1 MLDGIDLEVKR
12 GEVVAIIGPSGTGKS
27 TLLRCINLLEMPD
40 EGTVT
45 IGELEV
51 TAPKIKRKEQYDL
64 RGQTSM
70 VFQQY
75 KLTRVKHLKKEEARR
90 QGREILKVVGL
101 TEKEK
106 EYPSRMSGGQQQ
118 RVGIGRALATHP
130 KVMLLDEP
138 TSSLDP
144 ELVGEVLD
152 VVRTLASKHIT
163 MLITTHEM
171 DFARSVADRVL
182 FLADGRIQEEGTPK
196 QIFDFPKTERLKIFL
211 SHYHS

>member
-27 TLLRCINLLEMPD
+27 TLLRCINLLEIPD

-75 KLTRVKHLKKEEARR
+75 NLFANKTALENITEPLTRVKHLKKEEARR

-118 RVGIGRALATHP
+118 RIGNSP
-130 KVMLLDEP
+130 Q
-138 TSSLDP
+138 
-144 ELVGEVLD
+144 GY
-152 VVRTLASKHIT
+152 
-163 MLITTHEM
+163 
-171 DFARSVADRVL
+171 VA
-182 FLADGRIQEEGTPK
+182 G
-196 QIFDFPKTERLKIFL
+196 
-211 SHYHS
+211 

>member
-51 TAPKIKRKEQYDL
+51 TAPQIKRKEQYDL

-75 KLTRVKHLKKEEARR
+75 NLFANKT
-90 QGREILKVVGL
+90 
-101 TEKEK
+101 
-106 EYPSRMSGGQQQ
+106 
-118 RVGIGRALATHP
+118 AL
-130 KVMLLDEP
+130 EN
-138 TSSLDP
+138 
-144 ELVGEVLD
+144 
-152 VVRTLASKHIT
+152 
-163 MLITTHEM
+163 
-171 DFARSVADRVL
+171 
-182 FLADGRIQEEGTPK
+182 TPN
-196 QIFDFPKTERLKIFL
+196 
-211 SHYHS
+211 H